1 VHHFDE
7 TWKNKKTIMI
17 DCENQSEL
25 FNTYHFYLIRVLDKS
40 QNQYKLKLQKFIK
53 IVLHLRQN
61 HSQSIEIA

>member
-1 VHHFDE
+1 
-7 TWKNKKTIMI
+7 MI

-25 FNTYHFYLIRVLDKS
+25 FNTYFIIFYLIRVLDKS